1 LWEKTQIVD
10 GGNVYSVEQRD
21 EFEAFLRENRSL
33 RVCAVTPGGN
43 HGDTLIHMGLVKKME
58 ELGIDY
64 TCRNLEETYDR
75 DRVVGAKYLMNIA
88 ADRVGVRKGFR
99 LLDIPADT
107 ELILFEGGGYM
118 NDIWYGLT
126 LIRQILRRH
135 EQPVAVGPHSFWF
148 RRPGFLE
155 LFRGERPVTI
165 FCRERYSI
173 DLLRGEQVPPNVRL
187 GLSKDT
193 ALYLSSRDLE
203 DLVEQKGED
212 YDLVCFRNDRES
224 IVSEATKREIIGSL
238 ANPLVED
245 ISKKGDLMEFVSA
258 VAGAARVYTDRLHVA
273 IAAHILGRRAR
284 LYGNRYHKNRGV
296 YEYSL
301 RSDPGIEFIE

>member
-1 LWEKTQIVD
+1 V
-10 GGNVYSVEQRD
+10 GNVYPVEQRD
-21 EFEAFLRENRSL
+21 EFEAFLRENRRL

-43 HGDTLIHMGLVKKME
+43 HGDTLIHMGLVKVME

-64 TCRNLEETYDR
+64 TCRNLEEAYDQ

-88 ADRVGVRKGFR
+88 ADRVGVRRGFR
-99 LLDIPADT
+99 LLDIPAET

-126 LIRQILRRH
+126 LLRQILRRH
-135 EQPVAVGPHSFWF
+135 EQPMAVGPHSFWF

-165 FCRERYSI
+165 FCRERYSL
-173 DLLRGEQVPPNVRL
+173 DLLRGEQVPPNVGL
-187 GLSKDT
+187 GLSNDT

-203 DLVEQKGED
+203 DLMDPKGGD

-224 IVSEATKREIIGSL
+224 IVSEATKQEIIGSL

-245 ISKKGDLMEFVSA
+245 ISKKGSLEEFVSA
-258 VAGAARVYTDRLHVA
+258 VAGAGRVFTDRLHVA

-301 RSDPGIEFIE
+301 RGDPGIEFIE